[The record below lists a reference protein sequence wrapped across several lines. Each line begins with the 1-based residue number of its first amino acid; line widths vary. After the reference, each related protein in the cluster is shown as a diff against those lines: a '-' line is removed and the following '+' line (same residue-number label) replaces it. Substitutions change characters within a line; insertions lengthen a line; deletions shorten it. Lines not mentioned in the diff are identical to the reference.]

1 MNDEIDFSATD
12 APAAPDPALQGPE
25 QQAGAALRRVREAKG
40 VHLVAL
46 ASALKVPVSHL
57 EHLEAGEFSALP
69 DLVFAKALAAS
80 VCRHVGAD
88 PAEVMQWWPAVANP
102 TLARPEPAHPVK
114 PATFDP
120 YPGRSGLG
128 WRLLVLLA
136 VLASAAG
143 LFWLWQSPDPMN
155 EEQALTPLD
164 GGQAPGVVS
173 PMVSADADGSATVV
187 AVSPEPSTAESTSP
201 QGATAA
207 PPPGTAESTVTAA
220 SPQTATAAPVQ
231 AVVSVATPGS
241 DAAASKATGDDASQ
255 AAADTA
261 PARELEVVVNQRSWV
276 QVGNARDGV
285 VLARTLSAGDS
296 RSWPL
301 TGGPWSVVVGNV
313 AGVTV
318 RVNGEV
324 RDLSQDTS
332 KGVARFTLE

>member
-128 WRLLVLLA
+128 CGDDDQLGSGQQLRGRDGDIAGPGREVEQEDVKVAPPHIGEELLERAMQHRAAEGHRLGAATGLERQHRDRPHA
-136 VLASAAG
+136 VG
-143 LFWLWQSPDPMN
+143 LTRHDHALHDRGGSRDA
-155 EEQALTPLD
+155 EESGD
-164 GGQAPGVVS
+164 GVAVDIGVD
-173 PMVSADADGSATVV
+173 DAD
-187 AVSPEPSTAESTSP
+187 
-201 QGATAA
+201 
-207 PPPGTAESTVTAA
+207 
-220 SPQTATAAPVQ
+220 
-231 AVVSVATPGS
+231 
-241 DAAASKATGDDASQ
+241 
-255 AAADTA
+255 
-261 PARELEVVVNQRSWV
+261 L
-276 QVGNARDGV
+276 
-285 VLARTLSAGDS
+285 
-296 RSWPL
+296 
-301 TGGPWSVVVGNV
+301 
-313 AGVTV
+313 
-318 RVNGEV
+318 
-324 RDLSQDTS
+324 
-332 KGVARFTLE
+332 